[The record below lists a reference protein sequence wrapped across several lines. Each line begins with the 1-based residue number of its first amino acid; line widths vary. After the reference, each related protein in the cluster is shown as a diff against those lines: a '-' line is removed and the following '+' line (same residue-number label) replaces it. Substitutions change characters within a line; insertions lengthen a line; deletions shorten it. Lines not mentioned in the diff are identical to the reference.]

1 MKSLS
6 LMVVLAAALSGCAI
20 VSPYEQPYSAYAPA
34 SPYEVPYPPAAVYGA
49 PAPRYGYPIYVGP
62 PVRFSFGLHF
72 RSGRGH
78 FGHHHHGFGGH
89 RFRHGHFGGFRGHGF
104 VGRGWRR

>member
-6 LMVVLAAALSGCAI
+6 VLVVLAAALSGC
-20 VSPYEQPYSAYAPA
+20 VVVPVDQPYGAAYPVSSYDA
-34 SPYEVPYPPAAVYGA
+34 PYPPPVA
-49 PAPRYGYPIYVGP
+49 YGYGPPVYVGP

-72 RSGRGH
+72 RSGHGH
-78 FGHHHHGFGGH
+78 RHHGFGGH

-104 VGRGWRR
+104 SGRGHGWRR